1 MPKDGRADDKKA
13 KEEKD
18 PNKHENMNQGHN
30 IRKQALG
37 PNTKR

>member
-1 MPKDGRADDKKA
+1 MSKDDHADDKKA
-13 KEEKD
+13 EQEKT
-18 PNKHENMNQGHN
+18 PNQHENMNQGHN